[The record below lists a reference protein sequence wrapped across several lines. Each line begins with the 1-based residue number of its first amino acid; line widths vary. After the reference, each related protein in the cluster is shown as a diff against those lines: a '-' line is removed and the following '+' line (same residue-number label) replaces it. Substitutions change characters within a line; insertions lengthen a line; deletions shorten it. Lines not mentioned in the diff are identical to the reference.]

1 MNVIHLNAAQAAAVS
16 GTSSVNSNAMLIPV
30 ALTDATFILGA
41 QVLTDPAHAAKWT
54 TLQAAP
60 VVSYATV
67 SALAPGPSM
76 SAGSAT
82 VG

>member
-1 MNVIHLNAAQAAAVS
+1 MPAVIHLAAAQAAAVS
-16 GTSSVNSNAMLIPV
+16 GTSPVDPHARLEPV
-30 ALTDATFILGA
+30 ALSDGSFILGA
-41 QVLTDPAHAAKWT
+41 QVLADPAHASKLA

-60 VVSYATV
+60 VVDYATV
-67 SALAPGPSM
+67 SALAPVV